1 MRRWS
6 IPMQKNSPEALRK
19 LAGPPNGRTSTERRR
34 RERRGARGGGPT
46 AAYACFGGAIGRWS
60 WLRSR
65 RSCFAS
71 GVNFP

>member
-34 RERRGARGGGPT
+34 RGRRGGPRERAK
-46 AAYACFGGAIGRWS
+46 AAYACFGGVIGRWS

-71 GVNFP
+71 GVNIS